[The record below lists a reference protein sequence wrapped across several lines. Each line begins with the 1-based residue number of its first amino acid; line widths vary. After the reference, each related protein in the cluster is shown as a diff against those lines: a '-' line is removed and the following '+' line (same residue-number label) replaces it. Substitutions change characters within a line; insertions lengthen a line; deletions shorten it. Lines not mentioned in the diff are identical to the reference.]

1 VSKGPP
7 SKGPKATAK
16 VPRRRKNGPIRGPN
30 PGSTTLP
37 ETIPTAT
44 PKTTTS
50 PRAVALPRAPGAWV
64 GGEGA
69 GEAAPTAA
77 AYRLITL
84 KRRSEFLR
92 LRKGARASTSAFV
105 LEAKARSTGI
115 SVATVDGPRFGFT
128 IARQV
133 GNAVE
138 RNRIRRRLKAAIVGA
153 AAVHARRDFD
163 YVVIA
168 RRAALT
174 RPFGA
179 LVADLIN
186 ALERIHRPARRG
198 RTETDNTPA
207 G

>member
-1 VSKGPP
+1 MAKPPAKGPT
-7 SKGPKATAK
+7 ATAK
-16 VPRRRKNGPIRGPN
+16 IGPRTWRKDGLRTGSN
-30 PGSTTLP
+30 PGSWTFPDTV
-37 ETIPTAT
+37 

-50 PRAVALPRAPGAWV
+50 PTAVTGLPDAPGGRAPAV
-64 GGEGA
+64 EGT
-69 GEAAPTAA
+69 PAA
-77 AYRLITL
+77 ATFRLITL

-92 LRKGARASTSAFV
+92 VRKGARSAAPSFV
-105 LEAKARSTGI
+105 LEAKARER
-115 SVATVDGPRFGFT
+115 AGPAAAVEGARFGFT
-128 IARQV
+128 VARQV
-133 GNAVE
+133 GKAVE

-153 AAVHARRDFD
+153 AAARARRDFD

-174 RPFGA
+174 LPFDA

-198 RTETDNTPA
+198 RTETGNTLA

>member
-1 VSKGPP
+1 MAKPP
-7 SKGPKATAK
+7 AKRPTATAK
-16 VPRRRKNGPIRGPN
+16 IGPRTRRKDGLRTGSN
-30 PGSTTLP
+30 PGSWTFPDTV
-37 ETIPTAT
+37 

-50 PRAVALPRAPGAWV
+50 PTAVTGLPDAPGGRAPAV
-64 GGEGA
+64 EGT
-69 GEAAPTAA
+69 PAA
-77 AYRLITL
+77 AAFRLITL

-92 LRKGARASTSAFV
+92 VRKGARSAAPSFV
-105 LEAKARSTGI
+105 LEAKARER
-115 SVATVDGPRFGFT
+115 AQPAAVDGARFGFT

-133 GNAVE
+133 GKAVE

-153 AAVHARRDFD
+153 AAARARRDFD

-174 RPFGA
+174 LPFGV

-198 RTETDNTPA
+198 RTETGNTLA

>member
-1 VSKGPP
+1 MAEPP
-7 SKGPKATAK
+7 AKAPTATAK
-16 VPRRRKNGPIRGPN
+16 IEPRTLLKDGLRTGSN
-30 PGSTTLP
+30 PGSRTLP
-37 ETIPTAT
+37 DTVPM
-44 PKTTTS
+44 TTTS
-50 PRAVALPRAPGAWV
+50 PKALTGLPDPPGGGTRAA
-64 GGEGA
+64 
-69 GEAAPTAA
+69 EASF
-77 AYRLITL
+77 RLITL

-92 LRKGARASTSAFV
+92 VRKGARSAVLAFV
-105 LEAKARSTGI
+105 IEAKARPSTV
-115 SVATVDGPRFGFT
+115 SAVAVDGARFGFT

-133 GNAVE
+133 GKAVE

-153 AAVHARRDFD
+153 AAARARRDFD

-179 LVADLIN
+179 LVADLIS

-198 RTETDNTPA
+198 RTETGNTLA